1 MGGSQYI
8 TGAEFD
14 TPEHRMELLE
24 AAILGGFT
32 GGIAGAGFGTA
43 KKVLGPRAE
52 GDPEDPNAI
61 EKEVLDRAREG
72 ETRAYPEGTT
82 DGTSVADVSRETFE
96 DGAPVTITIDG
107 EQIPGYIER
116 TERIENSDGVIVP
129 YIVVNTPGG
138 IIDGPYDELRPTARI
153 EEAVEPEPVEA
164 EPLPDQQVVNGVPI
178 PPAPPQTF
186 AEQVNEGLRAQA
198 RPAQPGL
205 EVPTYPEFDV
215 TQSDRTQFPEIY
227 GPQLPKRGQDGVY
240 LTQDK
245 FDDAGN
251 QVVQIRKFSRGAWD
265 KFIKAKVANPE
276 NNVSNL
282 GQVVKTVPKARRGD
296 FNFAFFDDK
305 DLRTAADYNSTLN
318 LLAPKTS
325 GPRASKGRSRS
336 GPRTLR
342 QAISDRGGIALSSLE
357 DLGLANTKRGEG
369 EFRSL
374 TRTGVYPQLQIQ
386 PGRGLAVDSMRELL
400 ASEGWAELGDMSP
413 AEFGGYVD
421 SFGDDFSPDD
431 RHLQGPKGDSEQ
443 EQDMRR
449 GIAAIE
455 AKLAEYE
462 LKATYD
468 QVLDMAADANFQTD
482 PEVVEEA
489 VDDFVEKQELL
500 ADLKGVIER
509 NPEEAWPD
517 IADADWEVF
526 ETAAGFRR
534 GSLEE
539 ERDTY
544 KRDVRDKLEEDIPF
558 DLGTTES
565 DSRDSQEFPGDVG
578 TGQEA
583 SQEDSQ
589 APESPTSEE
598 TDAGTQ
604 TVIPGAEKIADKEL
618 AERQMEGPKKATA
631 PQKDM
636 DVGMFDEAGRAQDE
650 MFSLHN
656 ESLSEVHHDDETG
669 AAVAK
674 ELEGKTFLEAVDW
687 LVENA
692 PDDMRADISRR
703 IRTRTKNLVKH
714 TGMKFEFRVV
724 GKGDQAPP
732 EFNSMPGLS
741 GRAVIHAA
749 DFTSKVW
756 LRGPNSGGR
765 VGTNYQ
771 TALHEIIHAVTESAL
786 LLGKKFAASGTA
798 LGKNRD
804 QLEAVT
810 EAIHRRVKA
819 DAAKAKTNPS
829 EAHEA
834 IKWYVEEG
842 ANTFKNASEIVAW
855 ALSNKVVQNYL
866 ESIPYGGMIRESVP
880 GTPKPLT
887 MWDKL
892 VQAVRRF
899 FGSPAKL
906 DPVYDIILRQQTA
919 FDEVLSGAKGILG
932 RSGATEKLISERL
945 WPSSQAV
952 PAKAPDQTELFE
964 SVVRGDAIVL
974 SDNVVD
980 PPVNGMPKS
989 TPAAHVKKFLGKVAD
1004 DYMDDARKMV
1014 QGDKKQILKNFKQAA
1029 KHPNP
1034 AEPGVTVEYP
1044 TTNTDASAVTAPL
1057 MPAGA
1062 IFKKH
1067 SFKKGDLDFS
1077 RGPKALYGVWL
1088 RAQVTFQNMQRY
1100 MNAFQKDFS
1109 GFVKLVKDAESR
1121 ETLTTLLFLGDHAE
1135 MEFSLDQLRKGY
1147 IMEGKEKVE
1156 LLEGGAIPSENVIE
1170 AYKGI
1175 RRLLDKIRRM
1185 LNQHERSQMPKLR
1198 ARKVQLIEMMGR
1210 AKDMKDSTFQTLVND
1225 ILRLRDKFNKA
1236 EYDETT
1242 GDPLVL
1248 MAEIKELEKKLF
1260 GKINKGRKVDDPI
1273 SNFELQ
1279 YLEVVD
1285 IDRRL
1290 NRTEIGKNKG
1300 YFPHKFFGSWIVYR
1314 EIERVDED
1322 GETVQALQLMPHMD
1336 DEIDGKAGQGFYEN
1350 RSAAIKAANA
1360 LSKKNP
1366 EWKLRVMPRAPKF
1379 ANSSA
1384 MNMSDGAYHKLMEG
1398 ISDGLGI
1405 SIEDAQQFST
1415 DAAAIASRRRSA
1427 GFKKHRKGVEGFS
1440 EDVVKVMG
1448 AHFQETL
1455 RYMALDKIKLQA
1467 VVTSERLGLSP
1478 YSRNNTQ
1485 PVLTSITEAWIRDVM
1500 GNPQPIEQRVDEL
1513 FDKEWATPLRAAM
1526 ASGTAAFFVSGGVSA
1541 NPMIGALIGSYV
1553 GYRVY
1558 QGASQGEAVSRNIT
1572 GAMLGDMAHL
1582 KLGSFFNVF
1591 SATVNLSQIPIN
1603 LYPVLGAKDTGAGL
1617 KRFAAAV
1624 KNGRNYKDVPVADRT
1639 QAHQD
1644 MQALEHANVD
1654 TQYKYSE
1661 QNPNIFDEE
1670 SVWSKRSMFL
1680 FNKAELANRGVS
1692 YLGALNKAEREGM
1705 NRTKAK
1711 AYAASV
1717 MTRTQHDYSNLSKP
1731 QVLRNTFLRV
1741 PLQFKNFLAQ
1751 QFTFVLGLNYTNSAG
1766 NLSVNSE
1773 LGRFMFSMFLMAG
1786 ALGLPG
1792 LDLLDRLIVALFG
1805 EEASPIAKIKG
1816 EKFMP
1821 LSFTDLKGP
1830 WFSTMEKSV
1839 IFGENNATHVD
1850 QIRNL
1855 SSGIGAPLKW
1865 LETAANGVP
1874 LIETAV
1880 FNLDPGKI
1888 IENLGDGI
1896 AVQTSPWQR
1905 GRVEYNPTPFE
1916 NLLKAGGGMPIRET
1930 RLRDARGLIQ
1940 AKTENYTVK
1949 RRRALDGI
1957 VKATSTGNYAKI
1969 TRIRQ
1974 EAANDGI
1981 VIDRKA
1987 IEKALKTAN
1996 MDRMGRLISRTP
2008 KTLRPEFEDTL
2019 RGLTE

>member
-1 MGGSQYI
+1 
-8 TGAEFD
+8 
-14 TPEHRMELLE
+14 
-24 AAILGGFT
+24 
-32 GGIAGAGFGTA
+32 
-43 KKVLGPRAE
+43 
-52 GDPEDPNAI
+52 
-61 EKEVLDRAREG
+61 
-72 ETRAYPEGTT
+72 
-82 DGTSVADVSRETFE
+82 
-96 DGAPVTITIDG
+96 
-107 EQIPGYIER
+107 
-116 TERIENSDGVIVP
+116 
-129 YIVVNTPGG
+129 
-138 IIDGPYDELRPTARI
+138 
-153 EEAVEPEPVEA
+153 
-164 EPLPDQQVVNGVPI
+164 
-178 PPAPPQTF
+178 
-186 AEQVNEGLRAQA
+186 
-198 RPAQPGL
+198 
-205 EVPTYPEFDV
+205 
-215 TQSDRTQFPEIY
+215 
-227 GPQLPKRGQDGVY
+227 
-240 LTQDK
+240 
-245 FDDAGN
+245 
-251 QVVQIRKFSRGAWD
+251 
-265 KFIKAKVANPE
+265 
-276 NNVSNL
+276 
-282 GQVVKTVPKARRGD
+282 
-296 FNFAFFDDK
+296 
-305 DLRTAADYNSTLN
+305 
-318 LLAPKTS
+318 
-325 GPRASKGRSRS
+325 
-336 GPRTLR
+336 
-342 QAISDRGGIALSSLE
+342 
-357 DLGLANTKRGEG
+357 
-369 EFRSL
+369 
-374 TRTGVYPQLQIQ
+374 
-386 PGRGLAVDSMRELL
+386 
-400 ASEGWAELGDMSP
+400 
-413 AEFGGYVD
+413 
-421 SFGDDFSPDD
+421 
-431 RHLQGPKGDSEQ
+431 
-443 EQDMRR
+443 
-449 GIAAIE
+449 
-455 AKLAEYE
+455 
-462 LKATYD
+462 
-468 QVLDMAADANFQTD
+468 
-482 PEVVEEA
+482 
-489 VDDFVEKQELL
+489 
-500 ADLKGVIER
+500 
-509 NPEEAWPD
+509 
-517 IADADWEVF
+517 
-526 ETAAGFRR
+526 
-534 GSLEE
+534 
-539 ERDTY
+539 
-544 KRDVRDKLEEDIPF
+544 
-558 DLGTTES
+558 
-565 DSRDSQEFPGDVG
+565 
-578 TGQEA
+578 
-583 SQEDSQ
+583 
-589 APESPTSEE
+589 
-598 TDAGTQ
+598 
-604 TVIPGAEKIADKEL
+604 
-618 AERQMEGPKKATA
+618 
-631 PQKDM
+631 
-636 DVGMFDEAGRAQDE
+636 
-650 MFSLHN
+650 
-656 ESLSEVHHDDETG
+656 
-669 AAVAK
+669 
-674 ELEGKTFLEAVDW
+674 
-687 LVENA
+687 
-692 PDDMRADISRR
+692 
-703 IRTRTKNLVKH
+703 
-714 TGMKFEFRVV
+714 
-724 GKGDQAPP
+724 
-732 EFNSMPGLS
+732 
-741 GRAVIHAA
+741 
-749 DFTSKVW
+749 
-756 LRGPNSGGR
+756 
-765 VGTNYQ
+765 
-771 TALHEIIHAVTESAL
+771 
-786 LLGKKFAASGTA
+786 
-798 LGKNRD
+798 
-804 QLEAVT
+804 
-810 EAIHRRVKA
+810 
-819 DAAKAKTNPS
+819 
-829 EAHEA
+829 
-834 IKWYVEEG
+834 
-842 ANTFKNASEIVAW
+842 
-855 ALSNKVVQNYL
+855 
-866 ESIPYGGMIRESVP
+866 
-880 GTPKPLT
+880 
-887 MWDKL
+887 
-892 VQAVRRF
+892 
-899 FGSPAKL
+899 
-906 DPVYDIILRQQTA
+906 
-919 FDEVLSGAKGILG
+919 
-932 RSGATEKLISERL
+932 
-945 WPSSQAV
+945 
-952 PAKAPDQTELFE
+952 
-964 SVVRGDAIVL
+964 
-974 SDNVVD
+974 
-980 PPVNGMPKS
+980 
-989 TPAAHVKKFLGKVAD
+989 
-1004 DYMDDARKMV
+1004 
-1014 QGDKKQILKNFKQAA
+1014 
-1029 KHPNP
+1029 
-1034 AEPGVTVEYP
+1034 
-1044 TTNTDASAVTAPL
+1044 
-1057 MPAGA
+1057 
-1062 IFKKH
+1062 
-1067 SFKKGDLDFS
+1067 
-1077 RGPKALYGVWL
+1077 
-1088 RAQVTFQNMQRY
+1088 
-1100 MNAFQKDFS
+1100 
-1109 GFVKLVKDAESR
+1109 
-1121 ETLTTLLFLGDHAE
+1121 
-1135 MEFSLDQLRKGY
+1135 
-1147 IMEGKEKVE
+1147 MEGKEKVE

-1175 RRLLDKIRRM
+1175 RRLLNKIRRM

-1805 EEASPIAKIKG
+1805 EEASPIAKIKEATLLAQARGEVWGDVAQAFARGAPAFVGIDISSRIGMG